1 MPSGKHKSRSMRRVF
16 VRTPGS
22 KTVIHYKPRKP
33 SKAHCAGCKRVLAG
47 VPHQGVAAMR
57 TLPKTMK
64 RPERPYGGIY
74 CTVCTR
80 RILQVKAR
88 NTQGNNGGAQ

>member
-1 MPSGKHKSRSMRRVF
+1 MPAGKHKSRSMRRVF

-22 KTVIHYKPRKP
+22 RTVVQYKPRKP
-33 SKAHCAGCKRVLAG
+33 SKAHCAGCGRMLAG
-47 VPHQGVAAMR
+47 VPNVGVATMR
-57 TLPKTMK
+57 TLPTTQK
-64 RPERPYGGIY
+64 RPERPYGGMY

-88 NTQGNNGGAQ
+88 SGGAQ

>member
-1 MPSGKHKSRSMRRVF
+1 MPTGKHKSRSLRRIF

-22 KTVIHYKPRKP
+22 KTVVHYKQRKP
-33 SKAHCAGCKRVLAG
+33 AKAHCTGCYRVLAG
-47 VPHQGVAAMR
+47 VPQATTAVMR
-57 TLPKTMK
+57 SLPKTQK
-64 RPERPYGGIY
+64 RPERPYGGMY

-88 NTQGNNGGAQ
+88 AGGVQ